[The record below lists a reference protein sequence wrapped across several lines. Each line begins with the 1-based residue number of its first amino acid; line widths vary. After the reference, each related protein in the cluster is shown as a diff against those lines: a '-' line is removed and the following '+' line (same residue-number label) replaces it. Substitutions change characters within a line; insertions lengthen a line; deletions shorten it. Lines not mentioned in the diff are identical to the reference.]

1 MGSLGRSVVGV
12 GLLVGS
18 VAGAQT
24 PFCERQ
30 FYPEELREDV
40 ETIRRAIHYLHPDAY
55 RYLPKAAL
63 DQRVDSLCAALSVP
77 TTTTE
82 FMLMLGP
89 VVQALGDAHT
99 FVDLPTATAERL
111 HRTTPLLPLRIRVMN
126 GQGYIEEELM
136 GFRSI
141 PSGQRI
147 RSIDGISME
156 RMLSELGALVRTD
169 GHDDIFV
176 TRMVERDFMYL
187 HALRYGHRPQHTI
200 EHEAKDGTVTSTV
213 LRSLTGE
220 EIASSYR
227 PATAR
232 LRPWRL
238 EPFGDEQAAWITC
251 RTLDA
256 DTLQAYDIDATRMVD
271 MFLQEVRSKELRT
284 LVIDV
289 RGAGGADLGMAEAL
303 FSMIGTE
310 PYRVVREIAMRQ
322 PGSLPDGGPVD
333 YASLDAA
340 SVPEGDRAI
349 TIPADDPRLAMT
361 PPYSKAFLGKVYVV
375 CDGLTRD
382 AGAAFVML
390 AKRSGRARI
399 VGEEVGSNSQSFC
412 GGRQAIVT
420 LPRTKL
426 RLHVPLARF
435 VPEGRGD
442 GPADRGELPHHP
454 VEQQVAGLAIGRDTV
469 KASLLE
475 LIREMQ

>member
-1 MGSLGRSVVGV
+1 MGV
-12 GLLVGS
+12 GFLVGS
-18 VAGAQT
+18 VAWAQT
-24 PFCERQ
+24 PLNERR

-40 ETIRRAIHYLHPDAY
+40 ETIRRAVHHLHPDAY

-63 DQRVDSLCAALSVP
+63 DQRFDSLGAALSVP

-82 FMLMLGP
+82 FMLMVGP

-99 FVDLPTATAERL
+99 FVDLPVATAERL
-111 HRTTPLLPLRIRVMN
+111 HQTTPLLPLKIRVIH
-126 GQGYIEEELM
+126 GQAYIEEELM

-147 RSIDGISME
+147 RSIDGVPME
-156 RMLSELGALVRTD
+156 RLLSELGALVRTD
-169 GHDDIFV
+169 GHDEIFV
-176 TRMVERDFMYL
+176 TRTVERDFLHL
-187 HALRYGHRPQHTI
+187 HALQYGHRPQHI
-200 EHEAKDGTVTSTV
+200 VEHEAKDGTVTSTV

-220 EIASSYR
+220 EISSSYR

-238 EPFGDEQAAWITC
+238 EPFGDEHAAWITC

-256 DTLQAYDIDATRMVD
+256 DTLRAYDIDATRMVEL
-271 MFLQEVRSKELRT
+271 FLQEVRSKDLRT

-303 FSMIGTE
+303 FSMIGTS

-322 PGSLPDGGPVD
+322 PGSLPDGGSVD
-333 YASLDAA
+333 YASLDAT
-340 SVPEGDRAI
+340 SVPESDRAI

-412 GGRQAIVT
+412 GGREALVT

-426 RLHVPLARF
+426 RLHIPLARF
-435 VPEGRGD
+435 VPEGHGD
-442 GPADRGELPHHP
+442 GPVDHGELPHHP
-454 VEQQVAGLAIGRDTV
+454 VEQQVSGLAIGRDTV
-469 KASLLE
+469 KASLLD
-475 LIREMQ
+475 LIRELQ